1 MGSWEKYP
9 LSRQP
14 REIPNFM
21 TIINPIGDYVWI
33 YLIFITLTI
42 ALALMTIDKFYSR
55 WNDIEYEDTV
65 YKSNISNN
73 Q

>member
-1 MGSWEKYP
+1 
-9 LSRQP
+9 
-14 REIPNFM
+14 M

-33 YLIFITLTI
+33 YLIFIALTI
-42 ALALMTIDKFYSR
+42 ALALMTIDKFYSW

-73 Q
+73 K